1 MNGSIVKKL
10 PSDVPDEIVI
20 ADQTQVLEYF
30 EDDDYTDNDVAS
42 LVEQVAIPCAS
53 KGVVP

>member
-10 PSDVPDEIVI
+10 PSDVLDEIVI

-30 EDDDYTDNDVAS
+30 EDDDYTDDDVAS
-42 LVEQVAIPCAS
+42 LVEQVATRCAS

>member
-10 PSDVPDEIVI
+10 PSDVLDEIVI

-53 KGVVP
+53 KGVVS